1 VKLRRLQLVDF
12 RGAPGALSRKFKNN
26 NYFVYAENGRGK
38 STIADA
44 IEFSINGD
52 LARFHREGC
61 TLGSAIHVDA
71 DEATVAVKLDDGRE
85 LTRTLKGDEP
95 SPLGTDDGG
104 AIELPPLPIL
114 RHATIENFMDKTGGE
129 KREALLQIL
138 DLDALNGFRS
148 TLRKAEGVA
157 KDKRNVVRARTEEE
171 SATLESMREGE
182 DLLDHARALAKTAQI
197 DGPIS
202 SEEDLGRLELRLP
215 PAQPDRLGPVN
226 ELVKALAEWR
236 EEDPLKAWN
245 EAVAREGVQREEA
258 LGALLRQGEE
268 LLAGTWDQDECPLC
282 EAPQDRDALA
292 ASIKARATDLAESR
306 RQLEQARVLVV
317 ARADSARRLGAALR
331 ALLAVPP
338 SEDWP
343 EQPAIE
349 TACERLE
356 RYEGALRKSLRELI
370 AAPATPNLGADFPS
384 LIPTLRAAA
393 TPKESPALAAL
404 TSLYDLREQSKR
416 LGKRR
421 AEQAAA
427 ESAHTAVKRMLE
439 IADTT
444 IKAAVEDALKPI
456 QDLAAR
462 YFSVLMVDDIYS
474 NIELVYS
481 ARRSGQ
487 VEFSVVFAGHQPPLS
502 PPQRIMSESQL
513 NALGIALLLARLK
526 HEEQQWRTLVLDDV
540 VNGFDAP
547 HRQGLLRLLEDEFS
561 DWQVIVFS
569 HDSAF
574 RDLAMQATGGGWTFL
589 EIVKWTPAGGPV
601 LGDGDPL
608 DRLESELAGG
618 AASSGLGGFARAA
631 LEGGLSRPLLKLGYR
646 ELRYDPKGR
655 FSAHEFLT
663 GLRGG
668 LKHANSPL
676 AKLDLF
682 DRMGG
687 ANYMATTLVHHRDG
701 APEPT
706 RDDLMRLAKDLREL
720 ERELVCDQCG
730 KPVWHLANDNSR
742 QCACGVL
749 KA

>member
-1 VKLRRLQLVDF
+1 MKLRRLQLADF
-12 RGAPGALSRKFKNN
+12 RGAPGALSRKFKDN

-44 IEFSINGD
+44 IEFSVNGD
-52 LARFHREGC
+52 LDRFHREGC

-95 SPLGTDDGG
+95 SPLRTGDSEEV
-104 AIELPPLPIL
+104 ALPSLPIL
-114 RHATIENFMDKTGGE
+114 RHATIDDFMDKTGGE

-148 TLRKAEGVA
+148 TLRKAAGLA
-157 KDKRNVVRARTEEE
+157 KEKSKAARARTEEE
-171 SATLESMREGE
+171 RAGLESMREGE
-182 DLLDHARALAKTAQI
+182 DLLDRARALAKTAEI
-197 DGPIS
+197 EAPIS
-202 SEEDLGRLELRLP
+202 SEEDLDNLELKLP
-215 PAQPDRLGPVN
+215 PAQPDRLRPVN
-226 ELVKALAEWR
+226 EVVKALEEWGEDDSAE
-236 EEDPLKAWN
+236 AWN
-245 EAVAREGVQREEA
+245 AAVAKEGVQREQA
-258 LGALLRQGEE
+258 LAALLRQGEE
-268 LLAGTWDQDECPLC
+268 LLAEAWEEDACPLC
-282 EAPQDRDALA
+282 ESPQDRDALT
-292 ASIKARATDLAESR
+292 ASVKARAADLAESR
-306 RQLEQARVLVV
+306 RQLEEAKR
-317 ARADSARRLGAALR
+317 ATTMRADAARRLAAALR
-331 ALLAVPP
+331 ALLAVAPA
-338 SEDWP
+338 DGWP
-343 EQPAIE
+343 EQAAIE
-349 TACERLE
+349 TAGERLE
-356 RYEGALRKSLRELI
+356 AYEHSLRTSLRELSAVPVGPDLGLDLPPI
-370 AAPATPNLGADFPS
+370 VPA
-384 LIPTLRAAA
+384 LRAAA

-404 TSLYDLREQSKR
+404 TSLHDLREQSKR
-416 LGKRR
+416 LRKRQ

-427 ESAHTAVKRMLE
+427 EAAHTAVKQMLE

-444 IKAAVEDALKPI
+444 IKVAVEDALKPI

-462 YFSVLMVDDIYS
+462 YFSILMVDDIYS
-474 NIELVYS
+474 DVELVYS

-526 HEEQQWRTLVLDDV
+526 HEEQEWRTLILDDV
-540 VNGFDAP
+540 VNGFDGP

-574 RDLAMQATGGGWTFL
+574 RDVAMQASGGGWTFL
-589 EIVKWTPAGGPV
+589 EIVKWTPGGGPV
-601 LGDGDPL
+601 LGDGNPL
-608 DRLESELAGG
+608 DRLESELADG
-618 AASSGLGGFARAA
+618 AASSGLGGYARAA
-631 LEGGLSRPLLKLGYR
+631 LEGGLGRPLMKLGYP

-676 AKLDLF
+676 AELDLF

-706 RDDLMRLAKDLREL
+706 RDDLIRLAKDLREL
-720 ERELVCDQCG
+720 EGELVCDQCG

-742 QCACGVL
+742 QCACGAL